1 MNKCRVA
8 PVNVKVDTD
17 NDNNMEAIK
26 PKPLEG
32 IREQNIWHL
41 GKDKWVRIIFWEKIQ
56 VLLLSIAVTGYTSW
70 TFVQL
75 LCQGWHKC

>member
-1 MNKCRVA
+1 MTVLQYQYCLQYASCLFLGTVLNNLNKCRVA

-32 IREQNIWHL
+32 IREQNI
-41 GKDKWVRIIFWEKIQ
+41 
-56 VLLLSIAVTGYTSW
+56 
-70 TFVQL
+70 
-75 LCQGWHKC
+75 